1 VKPRAVIVCAAL
13 LLPLVVA
20 AADEPLPGAEPRPA
34 HPADPLEPWNRGV
47 FSFNEGLDKAVL
59 KPVANGYRKVVP
71 EPIRRAV
78 GNFFGNFGDAWSAA
92 NHFLQGKPVTGL
104 QMTMR
109 FATNTALGFGGLL
122 DIGTEVGL
130 ERQEEDFGQTLGR
143 WGLPAGPYL
152 VWPLFGPS
160 SLRETAAMPLD
171 RGWSASIAFSDS
183 AERFGLASLNLV
195 DTRAR
200 LLGASQMLDDIALDK
215 YSFVRDAYLAR
226 RRSLVYDGEP
236 PDTPEDKDDEP
247 VDKPDTPP
255 AR

>member
-1 VKPRAVIVCAAL
+1 MKPRLALAGAAL
-13 LLPLVVA
+13 LLPLIAA
-20 AADEPLPGAEPRPA
+20 AADEPQPGAGRLP
-34 HPADPLEPWNRGV
+34 HPADPLERWNRGV

-71 EPIRRAV
+71 EPIRQAV

-109 FATNTALGFGGLL
+109 FATNTTLGFGGLL

-143 WGLPAGPYL
+143 WGMPAGPYL
-152 VWPLFGPS
+152 VWPLLGPS
-160 SLRETAAMPLD
+160 SVRETAALPLD
-171 RGWSASIAFSDS
+171 RGWSPSIAFSDT
-183 AERFGLASLNLV
+183 ADRFGLTSLNIV

-200 LLGASQMLDDIALDK
+200 LLGASQILDDIALDK

-247 VDKPDTPP
+247 ADKPVAPP
-255 AR
+255 SR

>member
-1 VKPRAVIVCAAL
+1 VKPRLAIACAAL
-13 LLPLVVA
+13 LLPLAAA
-20 AADEPLPGAEPRPA
+20 AADEPQPAGARKS
-34 HPADPLEPWNRGV
+34 HPADPFEPWNRGV

-71 EPIRRAV
+71 EPIRQVV

-92 NHFLQGKPVTGL
+92 NHFLQGKPVSGL

-109 FATNTALGFGGLL
+109 FATNSVLGIGGLL

-143 WGLPAGPYL
+143 WGTPAGAYL
-152 VWPLFGPS
+152 VWPLLGPS
-160 SLRETAAMPLD
+160 SVRETAALPLD
-171 RGWSASIAFSDS
+171 RGWSPSIAFSDT
-183 AERFGLASLNLV
+183 ADRFGLVSLNLV

-226 RRSLVYDGEP
+226 RRSLVYDGDP
-236 PDTPEDKDDEP
+236 PDTPEDKDEEP
-247 VDKPDTPP
+247 ADKPASAP